1 MILKD
6 GGLLEDLHEG
16 MFQQPLWNKFLDK
29 LRARTGAIFT
39 ALIFH
44 TAEKDGVI
52 RLNSGDESLAQ
63 RHHLFVEKHGWD
75 PLVYRHMREGRV
87 YAREELI
94 SPSDPTHRRLA
105 DEFLVPQGVSS
116 IRSVRITEQSGVEAW
131 LACAGGANIGSSTG
145 SLLTALVPHVRIA
158 MRNFV
163 TLEREKFR
171 SSVTSE
177 AFGRLSFGW
186 MTLDARCRIID
197 TTPYIEQLFQRTAIL
212 RRGRYGRLTPSSPA
226 IDRELSAVVKSFAE
240 GKGGEPGV
248 WTLNRDPWMDMLVAP
263 TSKRPIASARPVA
276 IAYVSGDDRS
286 QTERYA
292 QLSELFG
299 LLQSEAKMAWAIAS
313 GRSIAEAA
321 REMNISIE
329 TARTYSKKIFAKTGA
344 RNQAGLVRIILTSVL
359 AIM

>member
-16 MFQQPLWNKFLDK
+16 MFQQPLWHKFLEK
-29 LRARTGAIFT
+29 LRAQTGAVFT
-39 ALIFH
+39 SLTFR
-44 TAEKDGVI
+44 TLERNTVI
-52 RLNSGDESLAQ
+52 RLHAGDPSPAHL
-63 RHHLFVEKHGWD
+63 HHLFVEKYEVD
-75 PLVYRHMREGRV
+75 PLAYRHMREGRV
-87 YAREELI
+87 YALEELLDRD
-94 SPSDPTHRRLA
+94 DPAHLA
-105 DEFLVPQGVSS
+105 FFDELLLPQAITSL
-116 IRSVRITEQSGVEAW
+116 RSVRVTEPSGVEAW
-131 LACAGGANIGSSTG
+131 LVCGGGANIGSSTS
-145 SLLTALVPHVRIA
+145 SLLIALVPHVRIA
-158 MRNFV
+158 MHNFV

-197 TTPYIEQLFQRTAIL
+197 TTPYIERLFQRTAIL
-212 RRGRYGRLTPSSPA
+212 RRGRYDRLTPSSPA
-226 IDRELSAVVKSFAE
+226 IDRELTAVVKSFAE
-240 GKGGEPGV
+240 GRSSAPGA
-248 WTLNRDPWMDMLVAP
+248 WTLSRDPWMDMLVAP
-263 TSKRPIASARPVA
+263 TPKRPIASSTPVA

-286 QTERYA
+286 QTERYE
-292 QLSELFG
+292 QLCELFG
-299 LLQSEAKMAWAIAS
+299 LLPSEAKMAWAIAS

-329 TARTYSKKIFAKTGA
+329 TARTYSKKIYAKTGA